1 MALQMSVG
9 VGFEKKMALR
19 SPPGPPYAARVAVWM
34 GYEWRRVELQWYVVV
49 CKKGL

>member
-19 SPPGPPYAARVAVWM
+19 SPPSPPYAVRVAVWM
-34 GYEWRRVELQWYVVV
+34 GMSGEE
-49 CKKGL
+49 

>member
-1 MALQMSVG
+1 MKKDWTKMALQMSVD

-34 GYEWRRVELQWYVVV
+34 GMSGEE
-49 CKKGL
+49 

>member
-19 SPPGPPYAARVAVWM
+19 SPPGTPYAARVAVWM
-34 GYEWRRVELQWYVVV
+34 GMSGEEQLHWYVVV